1 MNLEQAKGL
10 DKKAFHKYA
19 GKLKLETRNF
29 IDGKFVDAKKG
40 RKFETIN
47 PATGEVIASVAR
59 SDASDVDAAVKAA
72 RAAFKSGVWSKMAPR
87 NRLEVLYKFAALI
100 EANALEFALL

>member
-1 MNLEQAKGL
+1 MNLDQAKKL
-10 DKKAFHKYA
+10 DKKAFRKYA
-19 GKLKLETRNF
+19 DKLKFETRNF

-59 SDASDVDAAVKAA
+59 SDASDVDLAVKAA
-72 RAAFKSGVWSKMAPR
+72 GRRSNRVSGQGWRRATA
-87 NRLEVLYKFAALI
+87 
-100 EANALEFALL
+100 